1 MIRQFRDP
9 KLVVA
14 THNFGKLEEIRDLLL
29 PYAVAVTG
37 AAELNLPEPEE
48 TETRTGLHFH
58 PSRSIVTSTF
68 PSGPTCPTPFS
79 NRRSNSARPIFRAN
93 Q

>member
-48 TETRTGLHFH
+48 TETSFVGNARIKAHAAALATQLHGSTRILDTG
-58 PSRSIVTSTF
+58 VQW
-68 PSGPTCPTPFS
+68 GVV
-79 NRRSNSARPIFRAN
+79 NSDSD
-93 Q
+93 